1 MIGERRIG
9 PDNRPLP
16 RNHGRGMLPSTTVER
31 STTTVLSHG

>member
-31 STTTVLSHG
+31 STTTVLAHG